1 MLALTCA
8 AAEDTPN
15 PKPQI
20 ANHVCRSRID
30 PNRNPRRNPQ
40 ILPPQA
46 RKKAEEA
53 DEQRHK
59 ALENSFKC
67 CKRAKRK
74 PVCVSVYFRVY
85 FRV

>member
-1 MLALTCA
+1 VLALTCA

-59 ALENSFKC
+59 ALEQLLQVLQKSEEEAGV
-67 CKRAKRK
+67 RLGLL
-74 PVCVSVYFRVY
+74 
-85 FRV
+85 